1 MAITKTSS
9 QNSTPSESSNNIQKS
24 FFPYQ
29 RPVTRLNWRVIGKHI
44 ITNQKSSILIHRTV
58 VLIYP
63 YIAQKLYSKV
73 IQLYTNTCFLFV
85 GMFT

>member
-1 MAITKTSS
+1 MAITKTTS
-9 QNSTPSESSNNIQKS
+9 QSSTPSESSNNIQKS

-44 ITNQKSSILIHRTV
+44 ITNQKSSIHRTV

>member
-9 QNSTPSESSNNIQKS
+9 QSSTPSESSNNIQKS

-44 ITNQKSSILIHRTV
+44 ITNQKSSIIRSPHSISHITLHSSETI
-58 VLIYP
+58 
-63 YIAQKLYSKV
+63 
-73 IQLYTNTCFLFV
+73 F
-85 GMFT
+85 